1 MVVKSFTIA
10 KSVYLAKL
18 RAALLH
24 GLVTLFVA
32 LVSAF
37 VVFYLWYPAPLAD
50 KSGGMGLYVLVL
62 LVEVCLGPLMSLVI
76 FNPHKQRS
84 ELIRDYFFVGCI
96 QLLALIYGVHSTY
109 IARPVYKAF
118 VVDRFEI
125 VSALELDQ
133 EDILAAAD
141 KAYRNF
147 PFFGL
152 REVCIEMPI
161 DIQERNDI
169 LFSAVGGKDVQ
180 LMPRYYRQ
188 CNAGEIEGKA
198 KAGSA
203 LIDGLKAKGRYETV
217 AGDLPADND
226 FTWLP
231 VKSRFGVWVEIYP
244 GGRQAAARSIDV
256 NPFADYVRIE

>member
-1 MVVKSFTIA
+1 MKSFTI
-10 KSVYLAKL
+10 SRSMFLAKL

-24 GLVTLFVA
+24 GIVTLLVA
-32 LVSAF
+32 LVSAL
-37 VVFYLWYPAPLAD
+37 VVFYLWYPAPLA
-50 KSGGMGLYVLVL
+50 SRTGGTGLYFLVL

-76 FNPHKQRS
+76 FNPQKQRS

-96 QLLALIYGVHSTY
+96 QMLALIYGVHSTY

-133 EDILAAAD
+133 EDVLSVPD
-141 KAYRNF
+141 KAYRGL
-147 PFFGL
+147 PIFGL
-152 REVCIEMPI
+152 REVCIEMPV
-161 DIQERNDI
+161 DTQERNDI

-180 LMPRYYRQ
+180 LMPKYYRQ
-188 CNAGEIEGKA
+188 CNTGEIEAKA

-203 LIDGLKAKGRYETV
+203 LIDGLKARGRYEAV
-217 AGDLPADND
+217 AGDFPTNND

-256 NPFADYVRIE
+256 NPFAD